1 MHELLRMT
9 LVELCDALRA
19 RRASPVELMEA
30 VFARLDEANPDL
42 NAVVVRRDPEA
53 CLADARA
60 AEQRLAR
67 GDGRPLEGIPL
78 GVKELE
84 DVAGLVTA
92 EGSLLFK
99 DRVAARDSV
108 QVERL
113 RAAGA
118 IVVGKTNAPEFG
130 APAFTKNRLYGV
142 TRSPWNL
149 ALTPGGS
156 SGGSSAAI
164 AAGLVP
170 LVTAGDGGGSIRIP
184 ASFTGAFGLKT
195 SWGRVPR
202 AHDEHWEYGD
212 TAVDGPLTRTV
223 ADAALMLDQVVGVSA
238 RDPNSL
244 PHPGYSYVARLA
256 EAVPAL
262 RVGFSPDL
270 GYAIVQSDVAAA
282 VEDAVG
288 VFARLGHRVMRIEG
302 GPPEMGQSWGMLG
315 AFLAAAHLHDH
326 LPGKED
332 LIGRG
337 FLAGIRTG
345 SQMNP
350 ATWANQA
357 RLRAQLNAWCEDV
370 FSRVD
375 VLITPTVPFDPFPAG
390 GPYPTETEGRR

>member
-1 MHELLRMT
+1 
-9 LVELCDALRA
+9 
-19 RRASPVELMEA
+19 
-30 VFARLDEANPDL
+30 
-42 NAVVVRRDPEA
+42 
-53 CLADARA
+53 
-60 AEQRLAR
+60 
-67 GDGRPLEGIPL
+67 
-78 GVKELE
+78 
-84 DVAGLVTA
+84 
-92 EGSLLFK
+92 
-99 DRVAARDSV
+99 
-108 QVERL
+108 
-113 RAAGA
+113 
-118 IVVGKTNAPEFG
+118 
-130 APAFTKNRLYGV
+130 
-142 TRSPWNL
+142 
-149 ALTPGGS
+149 
-156 SGGSSAAI
+156 
-164 AAGLVP
+164 
-170 LVTAGDGGGSIRIP
+170 
-184 ASFTGAFGLKT
+184 
-195 SWGRVPR
+195 VPR

-223 ADAALMLDQVVGVSA
+223 ADAALILDQVVGVSP

-270 GYAIVQSDVAAA
+270 GYAVVQSDVAAA

-288 VFARLGHRVMRIEG
+288 VLARLGHRVMRIEG

-337 FLAGIRTG
+337 FLAGLRTG

-390 GPYPTETEGRR
+390 GPYPTETEGRRQAWSNVGSFTIPFNLSWHPAASVRVGLSRAGLPIGMQIVGPRHRDDVVLQTALAFERERPWHPHWPERWTK